1 MCVVCAKSNFYSTW
15 VNLVVKHSALI
26 PIQDGNCIERD
37 HSISTSASVK
47 KFPRALRSTNCSK
60 HLQQIPGIT
69 LWMFSWFKP
78 LCWYGRNQQDNFF
91 QLVHFIANAR
101 CFFVIC
107 KNNHWYDNL
116 SELLRVCMYC
126 VCVNHLVQQCVC
138 VLCTRKTASTAAK
151 YRCWYK
157 HST

>member
-1 MCVVCAKSNFYSTW
+1 
-15 VNLVVKHSALI
+15 VVKHRALI

-37 HSISTSASVK
+37 DSISTPVK
-47 KFPRALRSTNCSK
+47 KIPRALCSTNCSQD
-60 HLQQIPGIT
+60 LQQIAGIT
-69 LWMFSWFKP
+69 LSRFSWFKAV
-78 LCWYGRNQQDNFF
+78 CWCGRNQQDNFF

-138 VLCTRKTASTAAK
+138 VLCARITASTAAK
-151 YRCWYK
+151 
-157 HST
+157 